1 MDWVFL
7 QREGKGM
14 NLPLNGIRV
23 LEMAHAVMGPS
34 CGMVLAD
41 MGAEVIKVERAPEG
55 DETRKLIGFGRGF
68 HIYFNRN
75 KKSLAIDLK
84 AEKGK
89 EFLKRIVPF
98 FDVFVE
104 NFGPG
109 TVTKLGFGYEDLSRI
124 NPRLIYCSLKGFMK
138 GPYEN
143 RPALDEVVQMMG
155 GLAYMTGPPGRPLRA
170 GASVIDIMGGSYGV
184 IGILTALY
192 EREKT
197 GKGQYVIAT
206 LFEATAFLMGQHMAL
221 SALTKEPVPPMPKRV
236 SAWAIYDVFK
246 CKEGEDIFIGVT
258 SDRQWKRFCEVF
270 ALSALFED
278 ERLRSNNDR
287 IRNRSWLMP
296 ELQRIFSQKTKEE
309 VLRLCEA
316 AAVSF
321 APIARPEDLFDD
333 PQLNLGGGLL
343 KIPLPS
349 GETTKLPRIPVR
361 VGAHDFGLRTAAP
374 AVGEGAYELLK
385 SLSFAENEIEEL
397 KREKILVF

>member
-1 MDWVFL
+1 
-7 QREGKGM
+7 M
-14 NLPLNGIRV
+14 NLPLSGIRV

-55 DETRKLIGFGRGF
+55 DETRNLIGFGRGF
-68 HIYFNRN
+68 HLYFNRN
-75 KKSLAIDLK
+75 KRSLAIDLK

-89 EFLKRIVPF
+89 EFLKKIVPF
-98 FDVFVE
+98 SDVFVE

-109 TVTKLGFGYEDLSRI
+109 TVTKLGFGYEELSRI
-124 NPRLIYCSLKGFMK
+124 NPRLVYCSLKGFMK
-138 GPYEN
+138 GPYEH

-184 IGILTALY
+184 IGILAALY
-192 EREKT
+192 ERERT
-197 GKGQYVIAT
+197 GKGQYVMAS

-221 SALTKEPVPPMPKRV
+221 HALTKEPVPPMPKRV

-270 ALSALFED
+270 ALSALYED
-278 ERLRSNNDR
+278 ERLRTNNDR
-287 IRNRSWLMP
+287 IRSRSWLMP
-296 ELQRIFSQKTKEE
+296 ELQRVFSQKTKEE
-309 VLRLCEA
+309 MVRLCEA

-343 KIPLPS
+343 EIPLPS
-349 GETTKLPRIPVR
+349 GETAKLPRIPVR
-361 VGAHDFGLRTAAP
+361 MGSHDFGLRSGAP

-385 SLSFAENEIEEL
+385 SLSLSENEIEEL